1 MVVFEIVVKP
11 FIEHIGGLSP
21 EHKRHFHPAA
31 QLTRNISST
40 QGRTDYIR
48 VKLFEKDGILWAE
61 PILGKSGLINTMVKA
76 DGLIEIGLN
85 IEGLDEGAK
94 VEVILL

>member
-11 FIEHIGGLSP
+11 YIKHISGFSH
-21 EHKRHFHPAA
+21 EHKRHFNHVA
-31 QLTRNISST
+31 QLSRNISST

-85 IEGLDEGAK
+85 IEGLDKGEK